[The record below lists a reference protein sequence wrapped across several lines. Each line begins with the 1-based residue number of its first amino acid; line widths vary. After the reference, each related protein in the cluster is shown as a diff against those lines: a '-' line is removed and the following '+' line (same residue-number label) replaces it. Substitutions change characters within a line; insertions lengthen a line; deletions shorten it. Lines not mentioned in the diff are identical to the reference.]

1 LFISYCFGV
10 VGVFHFLLSFLCCPI
25 MCLYVLSSV
34 LWCPLRFLHRNDV
47 LFVFTSSGFLW
58 IVHFW
63 LPLWCS
69 LTFIIFNLQFQ
80 FSAFHEH
87 HISNIIFKTA
97 NVIVCG
103 NYLHKLTIYLFS
115 AIQYCQNP
123 ISRLISWYLV
133 FSNIFIYVPVE
144 SRVLAKNR
152 LLTINEL

>member
-1 LFISYCFGV
+1 VSCVLYVASFSGLFILITPS
-10 VGVFHFLLSFLCCPI
+10 VFSNVYLSCVLCTI
-25 MCLYVLSSV
+25 G
-34 LWCPLRFLHRNDV
+34 RQ
-47 LFVFTSSGFLW
+47 FLW